1 MAASHRERVI
11 VAAKFALFAIVA
23 LLVMDATQI
32 IAIAEAA
39 GGAFAVDTA
48 DVSEAGSCK
57 LETWLSAASNSDMA
71 AVANPAC
78 VLDIFRP
85 IEFSAQVSRT
95 RADSL
100 WATSVAPKAKTN
112 LVPTSIGSFGFAFA
126 TGTSFD
132 TITGENLAVF
142 AVVPA
147 TLRLSETMRINL
159 NGGWLW
165 DRTVDRH
172 YLTYGAAF
180 DWKLTEIVTLT
191 TEVFGQ
197 AGAADDPHVT
207 QPRFQTGLR
216 FRPIDTF
223 SLDVIYGRNITGE
236 NANWITLG
244 TTIRFPPSGK

>member
-1 MAASHRERVI
+1 MAANLANRAIVLAKFLLFV
-11 VAAKFALFAIVA
+11 VAALC
-23 LLVMDATQI
+23 VMDAAQI
-32 IAIAEAA
+32 IDIAEAA

-48 DVSEAGSCK
+48 DVSEVGSCK
-57 LETWLSAASNSDMA
+57 LETWLSAASNTDMA

-85 IEFSAQVSRT
+85 VEFSAQISHT
-95 RADSL
+95 RADGL

-112 LVPTSIGSFGFAFA
+112 LVPTAIGSFGFAFA
-126 TGTSFD
+126 AGTSFD
-132 TITGENLAVF
+132 TITGENLTVF

-180 DWKLTEIVTLT
+180 DWKLTEIVTFT

-197 AGAADDPHVT
+197 AGAADDPHVI
-207 QPRFQTGLR
+207 QPRLQAGLR
-216 FRPIDTF
+216 FRPIETF

-236 NANWITLG
+236 NANWITVG
-244 TTIRFPPSGK
+244 TTIRFPPPAK

>member
-1 MAASHRERVI
+1 MATGLRAHAVSL
-11 VAAKFALFAIVA
+11 AKFALFVIAA
-23 LLVMDATQI
+23 LCVMDAAQFI
-32 IAIAEAA
+32 DMAEAA

-57 LETWLSAASNSDMA
+57 LETWLSAASNTDRA

-78 VLDIFRP
+78 VVDVFRP
-85 IEFSAQVSRT
+85 IEFSAQISRT

-100 WATSVAPKAKTN
+100 WSTSVAPKAKTN
-112 LVPTSIGSFGFAFA
+112 LVPTAIGSFGFAFA
-126 TGTSFD
+126 GGTSFD
-132 TITGENLAVF
+132 TITRENLTAF

-197 AGAADDPHVT
+197 AGASADPHVI
-207 QPRFQTGLR
+207 QPRFQAGLR
-216 FRPIDTF
+216 FRPIETF

-236 NANWITLG
+236 NANWITVG
-244 TTIRFPPSGK
+244 TTIRFPPPAK

>member
-1 MAASHRERVI
+1 MAAFSAER
-11 VAAKFALFAIVA
+11 AFMLAKFILFLIAALF
-23 LLVMDATQI
+23 VMDAAQI
-32 IAIAEAA
+32 IDIAEAA

-57 LETWLSAASNSDMA
+57 LETWLSAASNTDMA
-71 AVANPAC
+71 SVANPAC

-85 IEFSAQVSRT
+85 IEFSAQISHT

-112 LVPTSIGSFGFAFA
+112 LVPTAIGSLGFAFA
-126 TGTSFD
+126 AGTSFD
-132 TITGENLAVF
+132 TITGENLTVF

-197 AGAADDPHVT
+197 AGMADDPHIV
-207 QPRFQTGLR
+207 QPRFQAGLR
-216 FRPIDTF
+216 FRPIETF
-223 SLDVIYGRNITGE
+223 SLDVIYGRNIAGE
-236 NANWITLG
+236 NSNWITVG
-244 TTIRFPPSGK
+244 TTIRFPPPAK